1 MENYR
6 KYGSSPYKVVLVH
19 GGPGAPGEMAPVAR
33 ELSKDF
39 GVLEPLQTRSSLMEQ
54 IGELKK
60 VLEEQGNL
68 PVVLTGWSW
77 GAWLSFLVTVKYPAL
92 VKKLIMINSG
102 PFEDKYAA
110 GIMATRMS
118 RFSEKEKTRVKELIK
133 KISSPGA
140 SGSDRHFSEFGKLLF
155 KVDSFDPT
163 PRKDEVIKT
172 QVDVYSKVW
181 PEANKLRKSGE
192 LLRLGRQIKCPV
204 VAIHGDYDPHPAEGV
219 KKPLRSVLKNFKFI
233 LLKNCGHH
241 PWYERGARK
250 EFYGVIR
257 QELP

>member
-1 MENYR
+1 MENYK

-39 GVLEPLQTRSSLMEQ
+39 GVLEPFQTRSSLMEQ
-54 IGELKK
+54 IEELKK
-60 VLEEQGNL
+60 VLEEQGSL
-68 PVVLTGWSW
+68 PVVLIGWSW
-77 GAWLSFLVTVKYPAL
+77 GAWLSFLVTAKYPAL
-92 VKKLIMINSG
+92 VKKLIMVSSG
-102 PFEDKYAA
+102 PFEDKYVA

-118 RFSEKEKTRVKELIK
+118 RFSEKEKTRVEELVK

-140 SGSDRHFSEFGKLLF
+140 RSSGRYFSEFGELLF
-155 KVDSFDPT
+155 KVDSFDPI
-163 PRKDEVIKT
+163 PHKDEVIKI

-181 PEANKLRKSGE
+181 PEVNELRKSGE
-192 LLRLGRQIKCPV
+192 LLRLGRRIKCPV
-204 VAIHGDYDPHPAEGV
+204 VAIHGDYDPHPAEGA
-219 KKPLRSVLKNFKFI
+219 KKPLGSVLKNFKFV

-241 PWYERGARK
+241 PWYERKAK
-250 EFYGVIR
+250 EKFYDVIK